1 MTKLAPEAIPAPT
14 LPDLATLERAAALV
28 YEALPPTP
36 QYSWPSLNRRCG
48 AEVWLKHENH
58 TPVGAFKVRGGLVY
72 LDALRRS
79 EPAVRGIVTATRG
92 NHGQSIAFAAAR
104 HGLPALVVVPH
115 GNSVEKN
122 AAMRALGAE
131 VLEQGDDFQDAI
143 EAADRIA
150 VERGWHRVP
159 SFHSLLVT
167 GVATYG
173 LELFR
178 GAPPLDTVY
187 VSIGLGSG
195 ICGTIAARDAL
206 GLRTEIVGVVSSA
219 APAFARSL
227 ERGTVTSHPVTTE
240 IADGM
245 ACRTPVA
252 DALSIVARGAAR
264 VIEVGD
270 LEVEEAMRVLFAD
283 THNVAE
289 GAGAAPLAGLLQEL
303 KKGEAT
309 GRRVGVVLT
318 GGNVDTSVFAR
329 VLSRDAH
336 AEGHALKGRS

>member
-1 MTKLAPEAIPAPT
+1 MLNTAAFAHAST
-14 LPDLATLERAAALV
+14 QLPDLATLELAAALV
-28 YEALPPTP
+28 YQALPPTP
-36 QYSWPSLNRRCG
+36 QFTWPLLNARCG
-48 AEVWLKHENH
+48 TEVWLKHENH

-72 LDALRRS
+72 LDALRRN
-79 EPAVRGIVTATRG
+79 EPDVAGVVTATRG

-104 HGLPALVVVPH
+104 HGMPALVVVPR

-131 VLEQGDDFQDAI
+131 VLEHGDDFQDAI

-159 SFHSLLVT
+159 SFHPLLVT

-195 ICGTIAARDAL
+195 ICGIIAARDAL
-206 GLRTEIVGVVSSA
+206 GLHTEIVGVVSSA

-227 ERGTVTSHPVTTE
+227 ERGQVTSHPVTTA

-252 DALSIVARGAAR
+252 DALAIVARGASR
-264 VIEVGD
+264 VIEVSD
-270 LEVEEAMRVLFAD
+270 DEVEAAMRALFAD

-289 GAGAAPLAGLLQEL
+289 GAGAAPLAGLQQDIQRDQ
-303 KKGEAT
+303 AP
-309 GRRVGVVLT
+309 RRAGVVLT
-318 GGNVDTSVFAR
+318 GGNVDTSSFAR
-329 VLSRDAH
+329 VL
-336 AEGHALKGRS
+336 KG